1 MPLEIFSI
9 PSLLFALV
17 CYIYGSIPFAY
28 IFTYVFKQVK
38 LTEKGTGNI
47 GVANAFG
54 VGGLKAGFL
63 TVFGEATKAAL
74 PIIISHFLYSGELKV
89 ALILLTASILGI
101 SYSVFLKGRGGQGGT
116 ILLWGLLLLSPY
128 TFLAFMA
135 VFVVFFFILRN
146 RYYTSIIG
154 HVMLPL
160 EIFLIE
166 GDLAFVV
173 FGAVMAVFYSV
184 RYKPQASDYNF
195 YKQRMRFLRF
205 LDRKLR
211 EK

>member
-1 MPLEIFSI
+1 MSLEILSI
-9 PSLLFALV
+9 STLLLALV
-17 CYIYGSIPFAY
+17 CYVYGSIPFAY
-28 IFTYVFKQVK
+28 IFTYIFKKVK

-54 VGGLKAGFL
+54 SGGLKAGFL
-63 TVFGEATKAAL
+63 TVVGEATKAAS
-74 PIIISHFLYSGELKV
+74 PIIISHFLYNGELIV
-89 ALILLTASILGI
+89 TLILLTATILGT
-101 SYSVFLKGRGGQGGT
+101 SYSIFLRGRGGQGGT
-116 ILLWGLLLLSPY
+116 ILLWSLLILSPY

-154 HVMLPL
+154 HAMLPL

-166 GDLAFVV
+166 GDLAFVI

-184 RYKPQASDYNF
+184 RYKPQTSDYKF

-205 LDRKLR
+205 LDRKLG